1 MHSLENKIFYVT
13 DIVVYS
19 RPSNNIH
26 KLSIYLRKKREQNSD
41 NIKMASKI
49 NYMYFLTKNMKKLEF
64 FSVLH
69 LKVIQKKSSNDLE
82 SG

>member
-19 RPSNNIH
+19 DRPIT
-26 KLSIYLRKKREQNSD
+26 SINYRFIYEKRENRMKNSD

-69 LKVIQKKSSNDLE
+69 LKVIQKKK
-82 SG
+82 